1 MDPKLRSR
9 VSYLFSRFTKDLRTQ
24 LSQYVE
30 RILQN
35 IQDLL
40 TFWNPLE
47 FSSSPTLLLQK
58 HEQNQGLYDDQL
70 FLYETASLLVVNSS
84 LEPKLKAQLMK
95 NILTPIVSTF
105 LALIQKYCET
115 ADEKVRLVYA
125 TSVNMAMSV
134 ATRVSKGFSN
144 VVKVKDCECT
154 DMFLEILR
162 IFVQA
167 INVNTHKSLI
177 HAGIRQYLHR
187 MIICIDNEVLEYIP
201 VTIEQFL
208 NVSIQNTSLFVSL
221 FYSK

>member
-30 RILQN
+30 KILQS

-40 TFWNPLE
+40 TFWSPLE
-47 FSSSPTLLLQK
+47 CTSTGDLLAK
-58 HEQNQGLYDDQL
+58 HDQHQHLYDDQL
-70 FLYETASLLVVNSS
+70 FMYETVSLLVVNSS

-115 ADEKVRLVYA
+115 VAADEKVRLVYA
-125 TSVNMAMSV
+125 TSLNMAMSV

-144 VVKVKDCECT
+144 VLKVKDCECT
-154 DMFLEILR
+154 EIFLEILR
-162 IFVQA
+162 FFIQA
-167 INVNTHKSLI
+167 ITINTHKPLI
-177 HAGIRQYLHR
+177 HAGIRQYMHR
-187 MIICIDNEVLEYIP
+187 MIICIDNEMLEYIP

-208 NVSIQNTSLFVSL
+208 KVRHIDI
-221 FYSK
+221 

>member
-30 RILQN
+30 KILQN

-47 FSSSPTLLLQK
+47 CSSTVDLLQK
-58 HEQNQGLYDDQL
+58 HEHNRHLYDDQL
-70 FLYETASLLVVNSS
+70 FLYETVSLLVVNSS

-95 NILTPIVSTF
+95 NILTPVVSTF
-105 LALIQKYCET
+105 LAIIQKYCET
-115 ADEKVRLVYA
+115 GAADEKVRLVYA
-125 TSVNMAMSV
+125 TSLNMAMSV

-144 VVKVKDCECT
+144 VLKVKDCECT
-154 DMFLEILR
+154 AIFLEILR
-162 IFVQA
+162 IFIQA
-167 INVNTHKSLI
+167 IISINTHKSLV
-177 HAGIRQYLHR
+177 HAGVRQYMHR
-187 MIICIDNEVLEYIP
+187 MIICIDNEMLEYIP

-208 NVSIQNTSLFVSL
+208 KVSNFLYVFVCCN
-221 FYSK
+221 